1 MVRVADD
8 GDGQQGKD
16 APAPSSPPAVEV
28 QRGTRPNEKRPL
40 PGTPPPGAQ
49 ERRK

>member
-1 MVRVADD
+1 MVRVPDE
-8 GDGQQGKD
+8 GDGQQDKD
-16 APAPSSPPAVEV
+16 APAPATPPAVEV

-40 PGTPPPGAQ
+40 PGTPPPGTQ